1 MQTFKSN
8 LFVIIGSSLFIL
20 SSLLAFY
27 LENWFYFLTPLA
39 LLIIYIS
46 IYHTKYIY
54 LFILFATPLS
64 INIEEFVS
72 NFGLYIPTEPLLFGL
87 LLLVIIYQLRTN
99 FIPTF
104 VFKNEIVWAIGIYLS
119 WIFISSCMS
128 IHPLISFKFLLV
140 KLWYVVP
147 LIGFGA
153 HIFQNKR
160 YIRSF
165 LWLYSVSMCI
175 VIVYTVIKHAGYG
188 FAEKQS
194 HWVMDP
200 FFRDHTIYGAAV
212 ALIFPFLL
220 GLYFS
225 KKHDLLTQV
234 ILSLLLMINLTGVY
248 FSYTRAAWLSIIAA
262 GGVWFLIA
270 FKIKFKYILL
280 TVFGLLLV
288 VAFSWTEIQF
298 ALSKNKSEHTTED
311 FGKKLESAG
320 NVTTDAS
327 NLERINRWS
336 CAIAMFE
343 ERPMFG
349 FGPGTYAF
357 EYARFQKPE
366 NLTII
371 STNFGDGGNAHSEYL
386 GPLSEMGV
394 FGLLTT
400 LLLIGTIFYKGI
412 TLYNRWGEGDREM
425 RVLLLCML
433 LALVTYFVHGV
444 LNNYLDTDK
453 ACVPIFT
460 ICACIVVMEKRVTS
474 DEVKSDEVTG

>member
-1 MQTFKSN
+1 MQTIKTN
-8 LFVIIGSSLFIL
+8 LIALLGSSLFIL
-20 SSLLAFY
+20 LSLISFY
-27 LENWFYFLTPLA
+27 LENWFFFLVPFA

-46 IYHTKYIY
+46 IYHTKYVF

-64 INIEEFVS
+64 INIEEFVTS
-72 NFGLYIPTEPLLFGL
+72 VGLYVPTEPLLFGL
-87 LLLVIIYQLRTN
+87 MLLVIMYQLRTN
-99 FIPTF
+99 FLPSF
-104 VFKNEIVWAIGIYLS
+104 LFKNEIIWAIGIYLS
-119 WIFISSCMS
+119 WMFISACMS
-128 IHPLISFKFLLV
+128 THPLVSFKFLLV
-140 KLWYVVP
+140 KLWYVIP
-147 LIGFGA
+147 LLGFGSL
-153 HIFQNKR
+153 IFQDKR

-165 LWLYSVSMCI
+165 LWLFSVSMCL

-212 ALIFPFLL
+212 ALIFPLLL

-234 ILSLLLMINLTGVY
+234 ILIILILINLIGLY
-248 FSYTRAAWLSIIAA
+248 FSYTRAAWLSIAAA

-280 TVFGLLLV
+280 TVISLTVIL
-288 VAFSWTEIQF
+288 AFSWTEIQF
-298 ALSKNKSEHTTED
+298 ALAKNKSEHTTED
-311 FGKKLESAG
+311 FGKRLESAA

-327 NLERINRWS
+327 NLERLNRWS
-336 CAIAMFE
+336 CALAMFE
-343 ERPMFG
+343 ERPIFG

-412 TLYNRWGEGDREM
+412 TLYNRWGEENREM
-425 RVLLLCML
+425 KVFL
-433 LALVTYFVHGV
+433 LAMILSLVTYFVHGV

-453 ACVPIFT
+453 ACVPIFAM
-460 ICACIVVMEKRVTS
+460 CACMIVMEKRVTR
-474 DEVKSDEVTG
+474 DEGRK

>member
-1 MQTFKSN
+1 VQTFKSN

>member
-1 MQTFKSN
+1 M
-8 LFVIIGSSLFIL
+8 
-20 SSLLAFY
+20 
-27 LENWFYFLTPLA
+27 ENWFYFLTPIA

-46 IYHTKYIY
+46 IYHTKYVY
-54 LFILFATPLS
+54 LFILFATPIS

-234 ILSLLLMINLTGVY
+234 ILLLLLMINLTGVY

-288 VAFSWTEIQF
+288 VTFSWTEIQF

-366 NLTII
+366 NLTNI

-460 ICACIVVMEKRVTS
+460 ICACIVVMGGPSFRQAQCKLASGTEGETK
-474 DEVKSDEVTG
+474 

>member
-1 MQTFKSN
+1 M
-8 LFVIIGSSLFIL
+8 
-20 SSLLAFY
+20 
-27 LENWFYFLTPLA
+27 
-39 LLIIYIS
+39 
-46 IYHTKYIY
+46 
-54 LFILFATPLS
+54 
-64 INIEEFVS
+64 
-72 NFGLYIPTEPLLFGL
+72 
-87 LLLVIIYQLRTN
+87 YQLRTN

-119 WIFISSCMS
+119 WIFISACMS
-128 IHPLISFKFLLV
+128 IHPLVSFKFLLV

-225 KKHDLLTQV
+225 KKHDLLTQI
-234 ILSLLLMINLTGVY
+234 ILLLLLMINLTGVY

-280 TVFGLLLV
+280 TVFGFLLV

-425 RVLLLCML
+425 RVLLLGML
-433 LALVTYFVHGV
+433 LSLVTYFVHGI

-460 ICACIVVMEKRVTS
+460 ICACIVVMEKRVTNYLNAYS
-474 DEVKSDEVTG
+474 E